1 MAKRTPAAS
10 RLPWRA
16 VRQAVR
22 GRIERHKP
30 TRGHMPLAWLVA
42 QARFDMDE
50 KGRVG

>member
-16 VRQAVR
+16 VRLAVR

-30 TRGHMPLAWLVA
+30 TGLHEPLAWLVA
-42 QARFDMDE
+42 QARLDMDD